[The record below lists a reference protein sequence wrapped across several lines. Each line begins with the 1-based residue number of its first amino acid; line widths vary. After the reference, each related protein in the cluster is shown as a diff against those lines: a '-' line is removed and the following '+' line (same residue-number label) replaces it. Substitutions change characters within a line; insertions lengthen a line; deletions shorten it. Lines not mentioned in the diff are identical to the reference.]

1 MNTIPIRWNDVDD
14 LTLRCLLTS
23 LDQETAEA
31 AETER
36 QVRLRNAGGAPKL
49 EAQHEEKPDR

>member
-1 MNTIPIRWNDVDD
+1 MTTEIRWTHLDD
-14 LTLRCLLTS
+14 PSLRGLLTS

-49 EAQHEEKPDR
+49 EAQHEEEPSA